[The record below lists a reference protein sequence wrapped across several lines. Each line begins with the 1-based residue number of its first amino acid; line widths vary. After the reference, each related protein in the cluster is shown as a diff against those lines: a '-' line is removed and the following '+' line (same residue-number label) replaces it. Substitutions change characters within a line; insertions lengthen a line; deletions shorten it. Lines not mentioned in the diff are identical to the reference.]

1 MRYGSTVLAAKRLCS
16 LVVVALVAGFG
27 ACSSSRTDCTC
38 SFDNGGQH
46 RTLAC
51 GEHACVGG
59 VSASCAAKDAVVRG
73 GDCVAPP
80 AMSEDAGS
88 VTEQPPPVDTSCDD
102 LLTFCST
109 SCGSP
114 ASVAT
119 DCLTTASS
127 GDPNLCAEWSVA
139 NGALCS
145 P

>member
-1 MRYGSTVLAAKRLCS
+1 LRYGSAVLAAKRAVPL
-16 LVVVALVAGFG
+16 LVLAFLAVCG

-38 SFDNGGQH
+38 SVDNGGQH

-59 VSASCAAKDAVVRG
+59 LNASCAAKDELVRG

-80 AMSEDAGS
+80 DTSEDGGA
-88 VTEQPPPVDTSCDD
+88 VTEEPPPVDTSCDA
-102 LLTFCST
+102 LLTFCGT
-109 SCGSP
+109 SCNAP
-114 ASVAT
+114 AAVAA
-119 DCLTTASS
+119 DCLTTGSS
-127 GDPNLCAEWSVA
+127 GDPDLCAQWSVA